1 MEKSMSRTGV
11 QQTNEKIGMCRSDSI
26 MFEDFLKNL
35 KNMQV
40 ILWKFEIIKYQFV
53 SQTQRMKNQ
62 KIERWP

>member
-1 MEKSMSRTGV
+1 MSRTGV

-40 ILWKFEIIKYQFV
+40 LLCIFRAL
-53 SQTQRMKNQ
+53 SL
-62 KIERWP
+62 

>member
-1 MEKSMSRTGV
+1 MSRTGV